1 MIDKIKLNKFKR
13 LEITIML
20 AAVVG
25 ISGVLDV
32 RSQTNK
38 VSGTNS
44 AITSSREQRDPFW
57 PVGFVPK
64 GAVQENE
71 KKKIEHDKNT
81 NWERAMTQIAIQG
94 VSSRGENDFYAVIN
108 GQIKAVGETISVT
121 ISGTLYTWMV
131 DSIAPPRSVK
141 LRRVSAQ

>member
-1 MIDKIKLNKFKR
+1 MIDKIKFNEHRR
-13 LEITIML
+13 LEITIIL
-20 AAVVG
+20 ASVLG
-25 ISGVLDV
+25 MSGVLNV

-81 NWERAMTQIAIQG
+81 NWEKAMTQIAIQG
-94 VSSRGENDFYAVIN
+94 VSSRAGNDFYAVIN
-108 GQIKAVGETISVT
+108 GQVKSVGETVSVSV
-121 ISGTLYTWMV
+121 SGSLYTWMV

-141 LRRVSAQ
+141 LRRVSVQ